1 MKLNPFSKKSN
12 PYLDKI
18 KSEHDALNLE
28 LMPLKAELAEAE
40 AEHAAARE
48 KQNRLRDAAGS
59 LSMNTP
65 PAAKAHWPI
74 LCEANQRMERLK
86 SKVSNLE
93 SQLRPLQQVLAT
105 PERFA
110 VARKQLDDLIA
121 QRKAL
126 TAEGQTVDGQ
136 LTKIAKRLTDLE
148 ARIAAE
154 TKSASRTLLDT
165 EAEFVVP
172 ETLTKLEVEL
182 RITRASQSE
191 LERQRDAVQAQ
202 LGGLPDAVR
211 KARDHFIHCRAAMA
225 EIELHE
231 QLMPVMNALARASA
245 ARRQIH
251 YHHDESRFPVE
262 IPRALIEAASD
273 ALAAEMPAA

>member
-12 PYLDKI
+12 LFLDKV
-18 KSEHDALNLE
+18 KAEHDALNLE
-28 LMPLKAELAEAE
+28 LAPLKVELAEAE

-48 KQNRLRDAAGS
+48 KQTRLRDAAGS

-110 VARKQLDDLIA
+110 LARKQLDDLMA
-121 QRKAL
+121 QLKAL
-126 TAEGQTVDGQ
+126 TAEVQTVDGQ
-136 LTKIAKRLTDLE
+136 LTKIAKRVTDLE
-148 ARIAAE
+148 ARIATQ

-172 ETLTKLEVEL
+172 ETLTKLDVEL
-182 RITRASQSE
+182 RITRASQAE

-202 LGGLPDAVR
+202 LGELPDAVR
-211 KARDHFIHCRAAMA
+211 EARNNFIHCRAALT
-225 EIELHE
+225 EIELYE
-231 QLMPVMNALARASA
+231 QLMPVMNAMARASA
-245 ARRQIH
+245 ARRQIS

-262 IPRALIEAASD
+262 IPRALIEAAGD

>member
-18 KSEHDALNLE
+18 KAEHDALNQE
-28 LMPLKAELAEAE
+28 LTPLKAELAEAE

-59 LSMNTP
+59 MSMNTP

-93 SQLRPLQQVLAT
+93 SQLRLLQQVLAT
-105 PERFA
+105 PDRFP
-110 VARKQLDDLIA
+110 VARKHFDDRIARRTAPPAEAQTLDAHLPRIP
-121 QRKAL
+121 
-126 TAEGQTVDGQ
+126 
-136 LTKIAKRLTDLE
+136 KRLADLE
-148 ARIAAE
+148 ARIAVE
-154 TKSASRTLLDT
+154 TKSASRALLDT

-182 RITRASQSE
+182 RITRASQAE
-191 LERQRDAVQAQ
+191 LERQREAVQAQ
-202 LGGLPDAVR
+202 VGGLPDAVR
-211 KARDHFIHCRAAMA
+211 EARNSCIPCRAAMT
-225 EIELHE
+225 EFEPYE

-245 ARRQIH
+245 ALRQIN

-262 IPRALIEAASD
+262 IPHGLIEAASD

>member
-28 LMPLKAELAEAE
+28 LTPLKAELAEAE
-40 AEHAAARE
+40 AEHAAARDM
-48 KQNRLRDAAGS
+48 QTQLRDAAGS
-59 LSMNTP
+59 MSINTSP
-65 PAAKAHWPI
+65 SAKAHWPI

-93 SQLRPLQQVLAT
+93 NQLRPLQQVLAT

-110 VARKQLDDLIA
+110 LARKELDDLMA

-126 TAEGQTVDGQ
+126 TAEAQTADGQ
-136 LTKIAKRLTDLE
+136 LAKIAKRVTDLE
-148 ARIAAE
+148 ARIVTE
-154 TKSASRTLLDT
+154 TKSASQTLLDT
-165 EAEFVVP
+165 EAEFIVP

-182 RITRASQSE
+182 RITRASQAE
-191 LERQRDAVQAQ
+191 LERQRDAVQGQ

-211 KARDHFIHCRAAMA
+211 EARNNFIHCRSAMA
-225 EIELHE
+225 EIELYE
-231 QLMPVMNALARASA
+231 QLMPVMNAMARASV
-245 ARRQIH
+245 ARRQIN
-251 YHHDESRFPVE
+251 YHHDESSFPVE
-262 IPRALIEAASD
+262 IPRALIEAAGE
-273 ALAAEMPAA
+273 ALAAEIPAP

>member
-18 KSEHDALNLE
+18 KAEHDALNQE
-28 LMPLKAELAEAE
+28 LTPLKAELAEAE

-48 KQNRLRDAAGS
+48 KRNQLRDAAGS
-59 LSMNTP
+59 MSMNTP

-126 TAEGQTVDGQ
+126 TAEAQTVDGQ
-136 LTKIAKRLTDLE
+136 LTKIAKRLADLE
-148 ARIAAE
+148 ARVAVE

-172 ETLTKLEVEL
+172 ETLTKL
-182 RITRASQSE
+182 RWSCASPGHRRLNLSASVM
-191 LERQRDAVQAQ
+191 RFKVNWPACPMPSARR
-202 LGGLPDAVR
+202 GTTSSTAVR
-211 KARDHFIHCRAAMA
+211 QWPKSSCT
-225 EIELHE
+225 
-231 QLMPVMNALARASA
+231 NS
-245 ARRQIH
+245 
-251 YHHDESRFPVE
+251 
-262 IPRALIEAASD
+262 
-273 ALAAEMPAA
+273 